1 MSAPAPAGPEV
12 VGAPELPRCFGVRGA
27 LKRAAVE
34 VITSWI
40 PMSWWVAICAWSAP
54 VGRWLWAAWWRRLV
68 VRLFVGWHLAGAV
81 VLALA
86 GPAVADDGVATS
98 ALKPLFSWMDLADT
112 KGIDAWEFFL
122 SIDHG
127 NATPGGGW
135 RMLWAWMMS
144 LEYETFRFLMAFA
157 IWFVGWALS
166 FDWLD
171 LVLAP
176 IRTLSDALTSMTG
189 QFALTPLMLTVAGL
203 SAAVWIVRGRMA
215 TGLYEASMA
224 CVIAALAVG
233 FLANPVDRVV
243 GQDGMILQARDTGL
257 AAAAGLQNNGNMDA
271 PDPRAQV
278 THLQSE
284 LVDTFIRQPTQ
295 LINFGR
301 VLDAPEYGG
310 KCVKEFDDAYLKP
323 PSENEPGLLDRAT
336 DAAQV
341 GVETLNPAAGLAG
354 NVVGAV
360 TSGGDPKPE
369 DRVKD
374 AIRDCEGGDGAEMK
388 AYADNPG
395 PGQAIGLAFL
405 IFAGCCVMVF
415 ALYLAGRV
423 VLSAATV
430 IGAALKLIPGVVVAI
445 APAMRGQ
452 FWRTLANVAM
462 ALLQLVFA
470 IVLLYGYLLV
480 VRALFAAD
488 EANLIRTVVFVDVF
502 LIAGLLLFRRAMRGL
517 QKMSDNLAAALSK
530 RPGAAPTAIT
540 RSAPRTAADVAY
552 MLHSGR
558 QLYRGGRTVAKGAA
572 TLGRVGGHTA
582 AGAVT
587 GGVTAAVTAARA
599 TVKVAKTAK
608 SKWDSRTE
616 PHGNNTSDS
625 EVVDRSETASERL
638 SRTVLAD
645 KAGIKHPTGVAP
657 AARTAARLGMTPRT
671 PPRTV
676 SREGQTFREFLTSAG
691 APLMVPVTEH
701 RHRPITSLAPPRRGR
716 GRYTVRGPATVSA
729 QPVPAGPAPADAAS
743 SVPSAAAVASNV
755 GRLEVALA
763 DGRRGRGISGPSGIE
778 RGR

>member
-1 MSAPAPAGPEV
+1 
-12 VGAPELPRCFGVRGA
+12 
-27 LKRAAVE
+27 
-34 VITSWI
+34 
-40 PMSWWVAICAWSAP
+40 
-54 VGRWLWAAWWRRLV
+54 
-68 VRLFVGWHLAGAV
+68 
-81 VLALA
+81 
-86 GPAVADDGVATS
+86 
-98 ALKPLFSWMDLADT
+98 
-112 KGIDAWEFFL
+112 
-122 SIDHG
+122 
-127 NATPGGGW
+127 
-135 RMLWAWMMS
+135 
-144 LEYETFRFLMAFA
+144 
-157 IWFVGWALS
+157 
-166 FDWLD
+166 
-171 LVLAP
+171 
-176 IRTLSDALTSMTG
+176 
-189 QFALTPLMLTVAGL
+189 
-203 SAAVWIVRGRMA
+203 
-215 TGLYEASMA
+215 
-224 CVIAALAVG
+224 
-233 FLANPVDRVV
+233 
-243 GQDGMILQARDTGL
+243 
-257 AAAAGLQNNGNMDA
+257 
-271 PDPRAQV
+271 
-278 THLQSE
+278 
-284 LVDTFIRQPTQ
+284 
-295 LINFGR
+295 
-301 VLDAPEYGG
+301 
-310 KCVKEFDDAYLKP
+310 
-323 PSENEPGLLDRAT
+323 
-336 DAAQV
+336 
-341 GVETLNPAAGLAG
+341 
-354 NVVGAV
+354 
-360 TSGGDPKPE
+360 
-369 DRVKD
+369 
-374 AIRDCEGGDGAEMK
+374 MK

-701 RHRPITSLAPPRRGR
+701 RHRPITTSRAASAWSRALHGSGARDSVGATSTGRTSTGGRCFVGAVGSCCRVERRQTRSRPCRRAQRQRHIWAVWNRAGPVSLGTRGRRRCTRAGPRRQTGWR
-716 GRYTVRGPATVSA
+716 
-729 QPVPAGPAPADAAS
+729 PVD
-743 SVPSAAAVASNV
+743 VVAMVVARV
-755 GRLEVALA
+755 GRARSRCGAGRPDGAGHDPAQSRRQLRLQLSA
-763 DGRRGRGISGPSGIE
+763 DLPLLVDPGCPGWPQRDRVSTRCGRAPTP
-778 RGR
+778 